1 MRVHIKDLENDRC
14 LCSVIVDDNEDQQ
27 EVEVIYEVY
36 RPSEEDFTMD
46 VDPHFI
52 EMRSCT
58 RTDTR
63 EIAHLST
70 AVQNEVRR
78 NVMHKLV
85 NTKAWGI
92 GQ

>member
-1 MRVHIKDLENDRC
+1 MRVQIKNLENDRC
-14 LCSVIVDDNEDQQ
+14 LCSVVLESEGQQ

-36 RPSEEDFTMD
+36 RPSEEDFTME

-63 EIAHLST
+63 EKAQLNSKTH
-70 AVQNEVRR
+70 NEVRR